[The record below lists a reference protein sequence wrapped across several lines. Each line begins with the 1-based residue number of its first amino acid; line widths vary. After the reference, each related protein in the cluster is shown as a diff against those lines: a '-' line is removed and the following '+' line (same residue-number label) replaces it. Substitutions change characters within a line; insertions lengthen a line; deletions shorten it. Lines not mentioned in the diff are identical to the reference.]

1 MNRLSIRKRIIIT
14 FGCIIFIT
22 VGLLTFIAW
31 DLQRKQFLSMAE
43 TQLQDA
49 AGNIVEKISVMQA
62 LLDSR
67 KFDGKLGYY
76 LGNQRSSFLQRGYHL
91 NQYLVENNGE
101 SIKSYGELKTMPL
114 KQDEIKTM
122 LQKKQGI
129 LHIKRGEIRYTAAYD
144 YSLERQALIALVVAE
159 DDYLQPV
166 YRIRNITVGIGI
178 LALLI
183 SYLAATLII
192 TGITRPINKMVQG
205 LQSVET
211 GKFDI
216 SLPQSG
222 AAPELSVLGAAFN
235 HMVKA
240 IRYFV
245 VKVKDIVVRLT
256 RSSAELAE
264 QAGQINDDSDK
275 IARELKK
282 ISEEVNQQMTAV
294 GNARSVSQQLSA
306 LVRNVLEGNTASVA
320 VSRDILEYSGQGQ
333 AALGQVKDE
342 IQKICEVAINTSSTF
357 EHLNRQFEQIHAVNT
372 SLDDIARQ
380 TRLLSLNAGIEAARA
395 GEKGRSFRVVA
406 EEISKLSHMSHE
418 FSDQTAALVNAV
430 IKESNLLKSTLDQ
443 MHQVIT
449 SSTDSVENAGSVFNA
464 IQEQVVKNNAAIEEV
479 SGTTGNMLTLI
490 REVVQEVDIIFN
502 NSEAIVSSI
511 PEMLQSAYHQT
522 ENTTRMLEQSSHLEG
537 LAMELRQVTN
547 SMGSDKS

>member
-1 MNRLSIRKRIIIT
+1 M
-14 FGCIIFIT
+14 
-22 VGLLTFIAW
+22 
-31 DLQRKQFLSMAE
+31 
-43 TQLQDA
+43 
-49 AGNIVEKISVMQA
+49 
-62 LLDSR
+62 
-67 KFDGKLGYY
+67 
-76 LGNQRSSFLQRGYHL
+76 
-91 NQYLVENNGE
+91 
-101 SIKSYGELKTMPL
+101 
-114 KQDEIKTM
+114 
-122 LQKKQGI
+122 
-129 LHIKRGEIRYTAAYD
+129 
-144 YSLERQALIALVVAE
+144 
-159 DDYLQPV
+159 
-166 YRIRNITVGIGI
+166 
-178 LALLI
+178 
-183 SYLAATLII
+183 
-192 TGITRPINKMVQG
+192 
-205 LQSVET
+205 
-211 GKFDI
+211 
-216 SLPQSG
+216 
-222 AAPELSVLGAAFN
+222 
-235 HMVKA
+235 
-240 IRYFV
+240 
-245 VKVKDIVVRLT
+245 
-256 RSSAELAE
+256 
-264 QAGQINDDSDK
+264 
-275 IARELKK
+275 
-282 ISEEVNQQMTAV
+282 
-294 GNARSVSQQLSA
+294 
-306 LVRNVLEGNTASVA
+306 
-320 VSRDILEYSGQGQ
+320 
-333 AALGQVKDE
+333 GQVKDE